1 MSPPGRQP
9 TTAAV
14 RTTARVY
21 EVVQKTMDQE
31 ERENSRISDGRSA
44 NTSSFAHLPTLRR
57 DVLVRAAV
65 RRSSTLGSRMGQKQT
80 LAPMIDSGSCDRQI
94 WRIIKMK
101 PPTDQSAKSETK
113 GLMYYCSNRLAL
125 DSLSCLC
132 VEGENCVWCCGKVSL
147 RRRFL

>member
-1 MSPPGRQP
+1 MKLYRKRWIKKKERQVKSQ
-9 TTAAV
+9 TAEV
-14 RTTARVY
+14 RIPLLL
-21 EVVQKTMDQE
+21 
-31 ERENSRISDGRSA
+31 RI
-44 NTSSFAHLPTLRR
+44 FPTLRR
-57 DVLVRAAV
+57 DILVRAAV

-80 LAPMIDSGSCDRQI
+80 LAPIIDSGSCDRQI

-113 GLMYYCSNRLAL
+113 GLVYYCSNMLAL

-132 VEGENCVWCCGKVSL
+132 VEGEDCVWCCGKVTL